1 MPARP
6 WIEATPGAFDHRGGG
21 AHACRVPRRAICALG
36 FVVAIVLA
44 TAGACAPAPD
54 RTPGSVATAAP
65 SGAGPD
71 PSIVPEETPPPRPG
85 HEVFGYVPYWEMDDG
100 IAAHLRA
107 TDLTT
112 LALFSVTNTRTGAID
127 ASQTGYRRITGA
139 VGERMIREA
148 HERGTRVE
156 LVFTSFGRDR
166 NTGFFGDARLQE
178 ATIASLVALVGR
190 LGLEGLDVDV
200 EGLDPGLISAYGAFL
215 GRVRGALVA
224 ADPSDKVSV
233 ATSAS
238 LLGATMAA
246 AAAEAGVDRI
256 FLMGYD
262 YRVAG
267 SEPGATAP
275 LDRRDGEEKDLAWS
289 LDLYAA
295 LGVPVERTLLGL
307 PLYGL
312 TWPVTDPE
320 LGAPATGRGEP
331 WVPRRNLD
339 LLEDSAAVPVR
350 DEIEQVELYV
360 LDGRGAPYRRPPQ
373 ATSLPAGP
381 SAAAS
386 SAIPASPAQ
395 AGPWRAIYVD
405 SPGTLAPKLS
415 LANERGLAGAGLWAI
430 GYERGLPG
438 YTDLI
443 ARFAAGEPLE

>member
-1 MPARP
+1 M
-6 WIEATPGAFDHRGGG
+6 
-21 AHACRVPRRAICALG
+21 PRRTLPALG
-36 FVVAIVLA
+36 IALAIVVA
-44 TAGACAPAPD
+44 TFGACAPAPA
-54 RTPGSVATAAP
+54 RTPADSVTAAP

-71 PSIVPEETPPPRPG
+71 ASVAAAATPRPSPG
-85 HEVFGYVPYWEMDDG
+85 HEVFGYVPYWEMDEE
-100 IAAHLRA
+100 ITAHLRA

-127 ASQTGYRRITGA
+127 TKQTGYRRITGD
-139 VGERMIREA
+139 VGEQMIRAA

-166 NTGFFGDARLQE
+166 NLGFFADPNLQG

-190 LGLEGLDVDV
+190 LGLDGLDVDV
-200 EGLDPGLISAYGAFL
+200 EALDPDLIPAYGAFL
-215 GRVRGALVA
+215 GRVRAALVA
-224 ADPSDKVSV
+224 ADSSDRLSV

-320 LGAPATGRGEP
+320 LGAPATGRGDA

-339 LLEDSAAVPVR
+339 LLRDPAAVPLR
-350 DEIEQVELYV
+350 DDVEQVELYV
-360 LDGRGAPYRRPPQ
+360 LDGKGVPYSRPPV
-373 ATSLPAGP
+373 ASNPPASP
-381 SAAAS
+381 SAAAP
-386 SAIPASPAQ
+386 SATPAGTASPAQ
-395 AGPWRAIYVD
+395 AGPWQAIYID
-405 SPGTLAPKLS
+405 SPATLAPKLA
-415 LANERGLAGAGLWAI
+415 LANERGLLGAGFWAI